1 MNQNFLSLFFS
12 LYLSLCLSFSLS
24 LSLSLYLSHCRSHSN
39 SLSFSL
45 SLSLSL
51 SISLSHALSL
61 PSHSLSLSIIL
72 SLCLSFSLSLPCSLI
87 LSLLVQIICK
97 MLPWVS
103 EDRGDRVQSRVTN
116 DIWTNVYSSS
126 LVSMSKLSKVLG
138 GGQENKFKHFKVII
152 FEFLLEFFYK
162 TSIKFLISF
171 SNTPHYILCPPTLRL
186 RWLVCL

>member
-1 MNQNFLSLFFS
+1 ML
-12 LYLSLCLSFSLS
+12 LS
-24 LSLSLYLSHCRSHSN
+24 LS
-39 SLSFSL
+39 
-45 SLSLSL
+45 
-51 SISLSHALSL
+51 
-61 PSHSLSLSIIL
+61 
-72 SLCLSFSLSLPCSLI
+72 

-152 FEFLLEFFYK
+152 FEFLLNCFFQNINKILDFFLQHASLYLMSPNF
-162 TSIKFLISF
+162 TSQVISL
-171 SNTPHYILCPPTLRL
+171 SLNMWDPPNYEDTSGTMSHYTALLPHYYTLCTGSHTQLKISIFFPVFFLFISNL
-186 RWLVCL
+186 RWEKTGD